1 MQMKRNNVSGLVI
14 VARRALGYLCLVIW
28 AVGAVLPIIPGWPAL
43 IFAIVLLGR
52 RDRTLRF
59 MNLLTRRTLRW
70 LRLHPIPRIRDTGR
84 WLSAKY
90 VTLRRAI
97 TPRLIAAENTFRF

>member
-1 MQMKRNNVSGLVI
+1 
-14 VARRALGYLCLVIW
+14 
-28 AVGAVLPIIPGWPAL
+28 
-43 IFAIVLLGR
+43 
-52 RDRTLRF
+52 

-90 VTLRRAI
+90 LTLRRAI
-97 TPRLIAAENTFRF
+97 TPSIIAAENTFRL